1 MRNKIPP
8 PIVAIVTALLMLG
21 VSMMLPEAK
30 FNLPYANVFGGIFV
44 ILSIVI
50 MAAGILEFRKA
61 STTINPLIPD
71 SASELVSSG
80 IFHYSR
86 NPMYLGMA
94 GILAGIFFFLGNF
107 ASALIIPLFISFI
120 YQFQIKPE
128 EEAMKKLF
136 SSSFEDYCHNVRRW
150 V

>member
-8 PIVAIVTALLMLG
+8 PIVAIIAALLMLG
-21 VSMMLPEAK
+21 VSMIFPEAV
-30 FNLPYANVFGGIFV
+30 FSLPYVNVFGSIFMA
-44 ILSIVI
+44 LSIAI
-50 MAAGILEFRKA
+50 MTAGILEFRRA

-71 SASELVSSG
+71 SASELVSTG

-86 NPMYLGMA
+86 NPMYLGMV
-94 GILAGIFFFLGNF
+94 GILTGIFFYLSNF
-107 ASALIIPLFISFI
+107 ASALIIPIFISFI
-120 YQFQIKPE
+120 YQYQIKPE